1 MMSLV
6 SVDEPGAARWLSHRA
21 VALRPNSN
29 PNPNPPPKVA
39 LRLAERHVCYLVIT
53 PARWRCAWQ
62 SAPSKARASVATWPG
77 FNPYP
82 NPNLNPSPTLALTPT
97 IIITLTR

>member
-1 MMSLV
+1 MSLV

-39 LRLAERHVCYLVIT
+39 LRLAVGALRLAERHVCHLVIT

-62 SAPSKARASVATWPG
+62 SAPSRARASVATWH
-77 FNPYP
+77 P
-82 NPNLNPSPTLALTPT
+82 NPD
-97 IIITLTR
+97 R

>member
-1 MMSLV
+1 MSLV

-39 LRLAERHVCYLVIT
+39 LRLAVGGAAPGRAPRMLPGYHPYQVALRLAER
-53 PARWRCAWQ
+53 PEQ
-62 SAPSKARASVATWPG
+62 SARVGSHVAP
-77 FNPYP
+77 
-82 NPNLNPSPTLALTPT
+82 
-97 IIITLTR
+97 